1 MGVIMSTK
9 ARLDL
14 TILVTFAA
22 ALWLCDVVL
31 FINQNT

>member
-1 MGVIMSTK
+1 MSSKT
-9 ARLDL
+9 RLDL
-14 TILVTFAA
+14 TILVAFAA